1 MSDLKFSPTKLFN
14 LASKKINDYL
24 DEALENERIKQENH
38 PQRLEEIRIE
48 GEFRRKQQAERH
60 KQKIA
65 KILRETPQVSP
76 EDQAIYDDFVRKL
89 EKEGKM

>member
-1 MSDLKFSPTKLFN
+1 MFNFKFPSTTLFSE
-14 LASKKINDYL
+14 ASKRFNEHL
-24 DEALENERIKQENH
+24 DDALEKEKIK

-48 GEFRRKQQAERH
+48 GEFRRKRQAERH